1 MPAKVLGNCQ
11 DQIDLAQKELSKI
24 GLRDWLSDITPH
36 SMEVQRNKKK
46 FVWHFSTTV
55 EKCVWLINSENY

>member
-24 GLRDWLSDITPH
+24 GQRDWLSDITPH

-46 FVWHFSTTV
+46 CITFFHDSRQM
-55 EKCVWLINSENY
+55 CMIN